1 MIISEWKL
9 KDLLPVPLSWELS
22 NSCVYTFA
30 ARRKSISTFKLRIRI
45 LWVCWCGGAWTL
57 SKCYYMTY
65 YRVQWE
71 RRVGSDSNMTW
82 RRTTRFITV
91 SVTQLEMVTQ
101 CCPYFNALQCS
112 DRNKAP
118 CVFSTESMSATLQ
131 VGYKWPQQGGTEL
144 PWCCF

>member
-9 KDLLPVPLSWELS
+9 KDLLQVPLSWELS
-22 NSCVYTFA
+22 KSCVSTFA

-82 RRTTRFITV
+82 RRSTQFNTV

-101 CCPYFNALQCS
+101 CCPYITMQWQKQGAVCVLHWIYERHFAGWLQMATRR
-112 DRNKAP
+112 RNRTPIMLLLMK
-118 CVFSTESMSATLQ
+118 
-131 VGYKWPQQGGTEL
+131 
-144 PWCCF
+144 